1 MPWAH
6 GCAGTAIYKDVIYV
20 TSAGSTG
27 VTIYM
32 DVKYA
37 AERRGSGDIKECIDN
52 IVS

>member
-1 MPWAH
+1 MSRVH
-6 GCAGTAIYKDVIYV
+6 GCTGATNYKDVIYV

-37 AERRGSGDIKECIDN
+37 AERQVSGDINECIDN